1 VLDKHARNLGMNA
14 APGAAPQRPPLAVQA
29 ANSWTGCTAAQR
41 MFTVDLSRALGR
53 IVRNYFLEGAVF
65 CHKLDDGAD
74 DSAADGEGGHRLE
87 ARRAS
92 ADVMSE
98 CGRCEQGVSY
108 L

>member
-1 VLDKHARNLGMNA
+1 MLDKHARNLGMNA
-14 APGAAPQRPPLAVQA
+14 APGAAPQRPPLAVRA

-41 MFTVDLSRALGR
+41 MFTIDLSRALGR

-92 ADVMSE
+92 ADVMSG
-98 CGRCEQGVSY
+98 CGRCEQG
-108 L
+108 